1 MFEHINY
8 YLGWT
13 IHEALNAPVYW
24 IALLSLLFLVCLLC
38 FLRKSKRILLPVIKD
53 DEGTIQITHRAL
65 KELVRKACIGIE
77 GIGSPATLVSHT
89 NNGVSLQIRLNLS
102 LNFNIKKIREDLHRE
117 VRRLMVEN
125 LNFESLN
132 DIDIIIVGF
141 SDKD

>member
-1 MFEHINY
+1 M
-8 YLGWT
+8 LW
-13 IHEALNAPVYW
+13 
-24 IALLSLLFLVCLLC
+24 
-38 FLRKSKRILLPVIKD
+38 FLRKSKGILLPVIKD
-53 DEGTIQITHRAL
+53 DKGTIQITHRAL

>member
-1 MFEHINY
+1 MFEYINY
-8 YLGWT
+8 YLEWT
-13 IHEALNAPVYW
+13 IHEALNAPEYW
-24 IALLSLLFLVCLLC
+24 IALLSLLFLACLLW
-38 FLRKSKRILLPVIKD
+38 FLRKSKGILLPVIKD

-77 GIGSPATLVSHT
+77 GIGSPATLVSHS
-89 NNGVSLQIRLNLS
+89 NNGVSLQIRLRLS

>member
-8 YLGWT
+8 YLEWT
-13 IHEALNAPVYW
+13 FHEASNAPVYW
-24 IALLSLLFLVCLLC
+24 IALLSLLFLVCLLW
-38 FLRKSKRILLPVIKD
+38 FLRKSKGILLPVIKD